1 MDREKFDNDSPEIK
15 LPEYEESSFPFPD
28 VPAGS
33 SFEENKDDIYRR
45 NMIIAAMEAKTPVL
59 REKLP
64 ENFGTKEIFPWDK
77 PGAGDKRPGR
87 GGFFRRAASALDS
100 RFDLKILYMLAM
112 LAIVT
117 LMMVMLIL
125 AFQIRGRS
133 KKPALDITLPQAA
146 EEVVLTEITITA
158 QNEVVTGT
166 EILHEQ
172 VQEVIPEEVSVTLT
186 EVSVLS

>member
-1 MDREKFDNDSPEIK
+1 MK
-15 LPEYEESSFPFPD
+15 LPEYEETSFPFPD
-28 VPAGS
+28 VRTES

-64 ENFGTKEIFPWDK
+64 VNFGTKELFPWDK
-77 PGAGDKRPGR
+77 PGAEDKRPRR

-100 RFDLKILYMLAM
+100 RFDLKIFYMLAM
-112 LAIVT
+112 VAIVT

-133 KKPALDITLPQAA
+133 TKPALDIRLPQA
-146 EEVVLTEITITA
+146 TEIVVTA
-158 QNEVVTGT
+158 QYEEIVTETG
-166 EILHEQ
+166 ILEEQ
-172 VQEVIPEEVSVTLT
+172 SKEVIPEEVRVTLT
-186 EVSVLS
+186 EVSEPY